1 MNEPYSRIVFM
12 HLVLIFGGGLAM
24 FLGEPTIVILIV
36 IALKILVDI
45 RAHVRQRSKASAN
58 VDA

>member
-1 MNEPYSRIVFM
+1 M